1 MGPAFEQAAPQEEEE
16 IGEAGEEE
24 EMNVHDAAS
33 QGIVS
38 GKSTESHMHDQDC
51 IASHRACC

>member
-16 IGEAGEEE
+16 AGEAGEEE

-33 QGIVS
+33 QGTVS
-38 GKSTESHMHDQDC
+38 GECTE
-51 IASHRACC
+51 

>member
-16 IGEAGEEE
+16 AGEAGEEE

-33 QGIVS
+33 QGMVS
-38 GKSTESHMHDQDC
+38 GECTESDLHDQDC
-51 IASHRACC
+51 IASHQAFC